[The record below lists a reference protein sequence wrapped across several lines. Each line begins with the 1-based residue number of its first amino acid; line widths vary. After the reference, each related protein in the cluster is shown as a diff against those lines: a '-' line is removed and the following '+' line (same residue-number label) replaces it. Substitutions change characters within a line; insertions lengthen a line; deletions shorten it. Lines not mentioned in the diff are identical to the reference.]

1 LTEKVGMPY
10 SEEAEVAVIS
20 SMLMDM
26 SATAEVS
33 TTLSPDDFYFPAHQI
48 IYSAIIDV
56 YNRGQ
61 KVDIV
66 TVVERLKKNDL
77 LEKVGGSSFVASF
90 VKGNISAENI
100 VYYADIVSEKSIL
113 RDLIKKSKSII
124 DKASSAKEEI
134 EEVLDEAENLI
145 FDVRKKRSY
154 EKVKPIGP
162 LLTEVMKIIQDR
174 ADKGGL
180 ITGIRTNLTEL
191 DRMSSGFQNAELII
205 LAARPSVGK
214 TALALNIASY
224 ISIEEVIPVLFFSL
238 EMHWE
243 SLIFRL
249 LSAQSRIEGNK
260 IRRGKLS
267 NEENEWT
274 RLTSAI
280 SRFQEAPFYIDASPA
295 MTIFELR
302 AKARRMKKK
311 YNIGIIFVD
320 YLQLIRGP
328 QLQTR
333 EQEVAAIS
341 RALKSIAMELN
352 LPVVALSQLSRQ
364 PERRG
369 KDSKPILSDL
379 RESGA
384 IEQDADFVIFI
395 HRPDQFEKSSDIKKK
410 REDAELIIAKQRNGP
425 VGNFLLSFS
434 REYARFDNKEI
445 ELGAEE

>member
-26 SATAEVS
+26 GATAEVS
-33 TTLSPDDFYFPAHQI
+33 TTLNPDDFYFPAHQI
-48 IYSAIIDV
+48 IYSAILDV
-56 YNRGQ
+56 YNKGQ

-66 TVVERLKKNDL
+66 TVVERLKKKDL
-77 LEKVGGSSFVASF
+77 LEKVGGSSYVASF
-90 VKGNISAENI
+90 VKGSVSAENI

-124 DKASSAKEEI
+124 DIASSAKEEV

-145 FDVRKKRSY
+145 FDVRKKKSY
-154 EKVKPIGP
+154 ERVKPIAP
-162 LLTEVMKIIQDR
+162 LLKQVMRIIEER
-174 ADKGGL
+174 AEKKNL
-180 ITGIRTNLTEL
+180 LTGIPTGFIKL
-191 DRMSSGFQNAELII
+191 DNISCGLQNAELII

-214 TALALNIASY
+214 TALALNLASH
-224 ISIEEVIPVLFFSL
+224 ISIKEGIPVLFFSL

-249 LSAQSRIEGNK
+249 LSSESRIDGNR
-260 IRRGKLS
+260 IRRGNLS
-267 NEENEWT
+267 NEKDEWG
-274 RLTSAI
+274 RLNTVM
-280 SRFQEAPFYIDASPA
+280 SRFYEAPFYIDASPA

-311 YNIGIIFVD
+311 YDIGIIFAD
-320 YLQLIRGP
+320 YLQLIKGP

-369 KDSKPILSDL
+369 KDSRPILSDL

-395 HRPDQFEKSSDIKKK
+395 HRPDQFEKSSDMERE

-425 VGNFLLSFS
+425 VGSFFLSFS
-434 REYARFDNKEI
+434 RKYARFDNKT
-445 ELGAEE
+445 ELETEE

>member
-1 LTEKVGMPY
+1 LAEKLGMPY
-10 SEEAEVAVIS
+10 SEEAEAAVIS

-26 SATAEVS
+26 GATAEVS
-33 TTLSPDDFYFPAHQI
+33 TTLSPDDFYFPAHSI
-48 IYSAIIDV
+48 IYNAILEV
-56 YNRGQ
+56 YNKGQ

-66 TVVERLKKNDL
+66 TVVEKLKKSDL
-77 LEKVGGSSFVASF
+77 LEKVGGSSYVASF
-90 VKGNISAENI
+90 VKGTISAENVI
-100 VYYADIVSEKSIL
+100 YYADIVSEKSIL

-124 DKASSAKEEI
+124 DKASSAKEEVNV
-134 EEVLDEAENLI
+134 VLDEAENLI

-154 EKVKPIGP
+154 ERVKPITP
-162 LLTEVMKIIQDR
+162 LLKEVMKIIEER
-174 ADKGGL
+174 AEKKSL
-180 ITGIRTNLTEL
+180 ITGISTGLIEL
-191 DRMSSGFQNAELII
+191 DKVCCGFQNAELVI

-214 TALALNIASY
+214 TALALNLASHV
-224 ISIEEVIPVLFFSL
+224 SIKEEIPVLFFSL

-243 SLIFRL
+243 SLLFRL
-249 LSAQSRIEGNK
+249 LSAESRIEGNR
-260 IRRGKLS
+260 IRGGYIK
-267 NEENEWT
+267 EDEWVA
-274 RLTSAI
+274 LTSAV
-280 SRFQEAPFYIDASPA
+280 SRLTEAPFYIDASPS

-311 YNIGIIFVD
+311 YNVGIIFAD

-328 QLQTR
+328 QFQTR

-384 IEQDADFVIFI
+384 IEQDADFVMFI
-395 HRPDQFEKSSDIKKK
+395 HRPDQFKKSD
-410 REDAELIIAKQRNGP
+410 EVPVDDAKLIIAKQRNGP
-425 VGNFLLSFS
+425 VGEVALKFH
-434 REYARFDNKEI
+434 RRYARFFDDLKMVET
-445 ELGAEE
+445 EE

>member
-1 LTEKVGMPY
+1 
-10 SEEAEVAVIS
+10 
-20 SMLMDM
+20 
-26 SATAEVS
+26 
-33 TTLSPDDFYFPAHQI
+33 
-48 IYSAIIDV
+48 
-56 YNRGQ
+56 
-61 KVDIV
+61 
-66 TVVERLKKNDL
+66 
-77 LEKVGGSSFVASF
+77 
-90 VKGNISAENI
+90 
-100 VYYADIVSEKSIL
+100 
-113 RDLIKKSKSII
+113 
-124 DKASSAKEEI
+124 
-134 EEVLDEAENLI
+134 
-145 FDVRKKRSY
+145 
-154 EKVKPIGP
+154 
-162 LLTEVMKIIQDR
+162 
-174 ADKGGL
+174 
-180 ITGIRTNLTEL
+180 
-191 DRMSSGFQNAELII
+191 
-205 LAARPSVGK
+205 
-214 TALALNIASY
+214 
-224 ISIEEVIPVLFFSL
+224 VIPVLFFSL

>member
-26 SATAEVS
+26 GATAEVS
-33 TTLSPDDFYFPAHQI
+33 TTLSPDDFYFPAHSI
-48 IYSAIIDV
+48 IYSAILDV
-56 YNRGQ
+56 YNKGQ

-100 VYYADIVSEKSIL
+100 IYYADIVSEKSIL
-113 RDLIKKSKSII
+113 RDLIKKSKTII
-124 DKASSAKEEI
+124 DKASSAKEEV

-145 FDVRKKRSY
+145 FDVRKKKSY
-154 EKVKPIGP
+154 ERVKPITP
-162 LLTEVMKIIQDR
+162 LLKEVMKIIEER
-174 ADKGGL
+174 AEKKSML
-180 ITGIRTNLTEL
+180 TGISTGIIEL
-191 DRMSSGFQNAELII
+191 DKMSCGFQNAELVI

-214 TALALNIASY
+214 TALALNLASH
-224 ISIEEVIPVLFFSL
+224 ISIKQNVPVLFFSL

-249 LSAQSRIEGNK
+249 LSAESRIEGNR
-260 IRRGKLS
+260 IRGGYIK
-267 NEENEWT
+267 EDEWVA
-274 RLTSAI
+274 LTSAV
-280 SRFQEAPFYIDASPA
+280 SRLTEAPFYIDASPA

-302 AKARRMKKK
+302 AKSRRMKKK
-311 YNIGIIFVD
+311 YNIGIIFAD
-320 YLQLIRGP
+320 YLQLIKGP
-328 QLQTR
+328 QFQTR

-352 LPVVALSQLSRQ
+352 LPVIALSQLSRQ

-384 IEQDADFVIFI
+384 IEQDADFVMFI
-395 HRPDQFEKSSDIKKK
+395 HRPDQFEKSSEAPEEK
-410 REDAELIIAKQRNGP
+410 AELIISKQRNGP
-425 VGNFLLSFS
+425 IGEFEVAFS
-434 REYARFDNKEI
+434 RKYARFDNLKKLET
-445 ELGAEE
+445 AE

>member
-1 LTEKVGMPY
+1 MTERVGMPY

-26 SATAEVS
+26 GATAEVS
-33 TTLSPDDFYFPAHQI
+33 TTLNPDDFYFPAHSI
-48 IYSAIIDV
+48 IYNAILDV
-56 YNRGQ
+56 YNKGQ

-66 TVVERLKKNDL
+66 TVVEQLKKNGL

-113 RDLIKKSKSII
+113 RDLIKKSKTII
-124 DKASSAKEEI
+124 DNASSGKEEV
-134 EEVLDEAENLI
+134 EEVLDKAENLI
-145 FDVRKKRSY
+145 FDVRKKKSY
-154 EKVKPIGP
+154 ERVKPITP
-162 LLTEVMKIIQDR
+162 LLKEVMKVIEER
-174 ADKGGL
+174 AETKSL
-180 ITGIRTNLTEL
+180 ITGIETGFTEL
-191 DRMSSGFQNAELII
+191 DRMSCGFQNAELII

-214 TALALNIASY
+214 TALALNLASY
-224 ISIEEVIPVLFFSL
+224 ISIKQGVPVLFFSL

-249 LSAQSRIEGNK
+249 LSSESRIDGNR
-260 IRRGKLS
+260 IRGGFIK
-267 NEENEWT
+267 EDEWVG
-274 RLTSAI
+274 LTSAV
-280 SRFQEAPFYIDASPA
+280 SRLTEAPFYIDASPA

-311 YNIGIIFVD
+311 YDIGVIFAD
-320 YLQLIRGP
+320 YLQLIKGP

-333 EQEVAAIS
+333 EQEVASIS

-352 LPVVALSQLSRQ
+352 IPVVALSQLSRQ

-369 KDSKPILSDL
+369 KDSRPILSDL

-384 IEQDADFVIFI
+384 IEQDADFVMFI
-395 HRPDQFEKSSDIKKK
+395 HRPDQFEKSSDMKKE

-425 VGNFLLSFS
+425 VGSFFLSFS
-434 REYARFDNKEI
+434 RKYARFDHREKLET
-445 ELGAEE
+445 EE

>member
-1 LTEKVGMPY
+1 LTEKLGMPY

-26 SATAEVS
+26 GATAEVS
-33 TTLSPDDFYFPAHQI
+33 TTLNPDDFYFPAHQI
-48 IYSAIIDV
+48 IYSAILDV
-56 YNRGQ
+56 YNKGQ

-77 LEKVGGSSFVASF
+77 LEKVGGSSYVASF
-90 VKGNISAENI
+90 VRGSVSAENI
-100 VYYADIVSEKSIL
+100 IYYADIVSEKSIL

-124 DKASSAKEEI
+124 DKASSAKEEV

-145 FDVRKKRSY
+145 FDVRKKKSY
-154 EKVKPIGP
+154 ERVKPIAP
-162 LLTEVMKIIQDR
+162 LLKEVMKVIQDR
-174 ADKGGL
+174 ADKKSM
-180 ITGIRTNLTEL
+180 ITGIPTGFIEL
-191 DRMSSGFQNAELII
+191 NKMSCGFQNAELII

-214 TALALNIASY
+214 TALALNLASH
-224 ISIEEVIPVLFFSL
+224 ISIREEIPVLFFSL

-249 LSAQSRIEGNK
+249 LSSEARIEGNK
-260 IRRGKLS
+260 IRRGNLDSK
-267 NEENEWT
+267 EDEWT
-274 RLTSAI
+274 KLTSAI
-280 SRFQEAPFYIDASPA
+280 SKFTEAPFYIDASPS

-311 YNIGIIFVD
+311 YNIGVIFAD

-328 QLQTR
+328 QFQTR

-352 LPVVALSQLSRQ
+352 IPVVALSQLSRQ

-395 HRPDQFEKSSDIKKK
+395 HRPDQFKKSSEVPVD
-410 REDAELIIAKQRNGP
+410 DAKLIIAKQRNGP
-425 VGNFLLSFS
+425 VGEVALKFH
-434 REYARFDNKEI
+434 RKYARFVDDLKMVET
-445 ELGAEE
+445 EE